1 MNTTATARRRTRA
14 PRTPSR
20 PPRGAASLIVVMVL
34 LFIVAMVAAYAS
46 RNLVFEQRTSANQY
60 RGTLAFEAAD
70 AGIEWAI
77 TRLND
82 SRMDNAC
89 KALAASAIDPVTP
102 QPSFR
107 ERYLTIDPVTGM
119 VTPVAGRLA
128 GCVFDGTDWSC
139 DCPESGDPNPVFTA
153 RGDGPYVAFW
163 VRFSTPTPIL
173 PGIVRVEVNGCTRN
187 DPDCLRFG
195 RQSQFGDGLAAH
207 NAQLVL
213 RSALGSVPVAAV
225 TARGSVGLAGAAALN
240 ITNDAPPGRGI
251 TVHAGG
257 GFNAPGA
264 TLTTLPGTPAARSVV
279 TGDAGLA
286 LADLSPPL
294 VPGTPANYGVDRMF
308 QRLFGVWPTS
318 FAEATGVVVVP
329 CAPCS
334 AADVNAAVR
343 MHPGHAVLLDGVG
356 PLTIDADIGS
366 STNPVAIVAGGSV
379 RFDGAP
385 VTVHGLVYSRAAT
398 WTTAGS
404 GTIRGAA
411 VAEGDLAAAGVLNV
425 LHDGELLTRLRVGTG
440 TFVRSPGGWRDTA
453 P

>member
-1 MNTTATARRRTRA
+1 MMAMPTFLRHRV
-14 PRTPSR
+14 PRSG
-20 PPRGAASLIVVMVL
+20 PPRGATSLVVVMVM

-70 AGIEWAI
+70 AGVEWAI

-89 KALAASAIDPVTP
+89 RPLAAAAIDPTTP

-107 ERYLTIDPVTGM
+107 ERYLAIDPTSGM
-119 VTPVAGRLA
+119 ITPVAGRLA
-128 GCVFDGTDWSC
+128 GCVFDGSDWSC
-139 DCPESGDPNPVFTA
+139 DCPESGNPNPTFVA

-163 VRFSTPTPIL
+163 VRFSVPPNVR

-187 DPDCLRFG
+187 DADCLRFD

-225 TARGSVGLAGAAALN
+225 TARGSVGLAGGSPTLR
-240 ITNDAPPGRGI
+240 ITNDAPTGRGI
-251 TVHAGG
+251 TVHAGAT
-257 GFNAPGA
+257 FNAPGA
-264 TLTTLPGTPAARSVV
+264 VLNTIPGTPAARSVL
-279 TGDAGLA
+279 TADAGLA

-294 VPGTPANYGVDRMF
+294 VPSTPANFGVDRMF
-308 QRLFGVWPTS
+308 QRVFGVWPAT

-334 AADVNAAVR
+334 AADVNQAVR
-343 MHPGHAVLLDGVG
+343 MPPGHAVMLDGAG

-366 STNPVAIVAGGSV
+366 ATNPVAIVAGGSV
-379 RFDGAP
+379 RFGGAP
-385 VTVHGLVYSRAAT
+385 VIVHGLVYSRAAT
-398 WTTAGS
+398 WTTAGI

-411 VAEGDLAAAGVLNV
+411 VAEGDLEAGGPLEVV
-425 LHDGELLTRLRVGTG
+425 HDSDLLTRLRVSTG